1 MAVTNQ
7 QVRKLMT
14 EYAKTGNIGKSGL
27 KAGMSR
33 NTASKYLTS
42 GKLPSELKQKRTWRT
57 REDPFSEVWGEIS
70 AKLSDAPE
78 LEGKALFEWL
88 QGQYPGRF
96 SEGQVRTFQ
105 RRVKRWR
112 ATSGPMKEVFFPQ
125 QHRPGEAGQTDFTH
139 GTELQVTIRGVL
151 FAHLLCVFVL
161 PYSNWQWVTVCL
173 SESYLAIKRGVQ
185 SALFA
190 LGCHPVWHQTD
201 NSTAATHSLPAGLR
215 EFNQNYVD
223 FMDHFGMK
231 PRTIEPGKKEQNGDV
246 EASNRALKRRLEQHL
261 LLRGSRDFESEEAYE
276 SWVQSVVANANMNR
290 TERLNEELAVMRPV
304 AMQRLPEFVEETYRV
319 SKWSTIRVKEN
330 TYSVPSR
337 LIRERVAV
345 RLYERHL
352 EVYYAQQKQLE
363 IPRVTGVGQ
372 HRINYR
378 HVIWS
383 LVRKPGAFE
392 RYRYR
397 DDMFPTLTF
406 RKAYDALGSALSG
419 TKRDLAYVRL
429 LHHAASTCEADV
441 ETAVALLLE
450 SSLLPTI
457 DAVKDVLSGDQHPP
471 PAIAV
476 PEVKLDAY
484 DRLLGTT
491 TEAPKESAG

>member
-1 MAVTNQ
+1 
-7 QVRKLMT
+7 MT
-14 EYAKTGNIGKSGL
+14 
-27 KAGMSR
+27 
-33 NTASKYLTS
+33 
-42 GKLPSELKQKRTWRT
+42 LPS
-57 REDPFSEVWGEIS
+57 
-70 AKLSDAPE
+70 
-78 LEGKALFEWL
+78 
-88 QGQYPGRF
+88 
-96 SEGQVRTFQ
+96 
-105 RRVKRWR
+105 
-112 ATSGPMKEVFFPQ
+112 
-125 QHRPGEAGQTDFTH
+125 
-139 GTELQVTIRGVL
+139 
-151 FAHLLCVFVL
+151 
-161 PYSNWQWVTVCL
+161 
-173 SESYLAIKRGVQ
+173 
-185 SALFA
+185 
-190 LGCHPVWHQTD
+190 
-201 NSTAATHSLPAGLR
+201 
-215 EFNQNYVD
+215 
-223 FMDHFGMK
+223 
-231 PRTIEPGKKEQNGDV
+231 
-246 EASNRALKRRLEQHL
+246 LEQHL